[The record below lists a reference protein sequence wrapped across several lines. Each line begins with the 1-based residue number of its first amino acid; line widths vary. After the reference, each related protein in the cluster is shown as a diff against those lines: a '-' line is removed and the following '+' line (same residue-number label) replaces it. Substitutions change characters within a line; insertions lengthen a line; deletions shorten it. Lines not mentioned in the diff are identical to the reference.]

1 MGFFSFFSF
10 LSNDIAIDLGTAN
23 ILIYVKGKGIIVEEP
38 SVVTWDERVKKVVA
52 IGSEARS
59 MEGKTPGAIRT
70 IRPMKDGVIDDDEI
84 AEEMIRQF
92 IKKVKT
98 GTFSGRPRMIVC
110 VPSGVTKSE
119 KRIIRS
125 AAENA
130 GAREVHLISEPMA
143 AALGVGLPV
152 DISAG
157 SMVVDIGGG
166 TTEIAVISLSG
177 IVSDNSIRVAG
188 NRLNSV
194 IIEYMRSE
202 HKLLIGERTAEQI
215 KIEIGSASE
224 LENELNYTAKG
235 RDLIAGLPKEIEVN
249 SVEIREVLSP
259 VINTIIQAVKSTLEK
274 TPPELA
280 ADIKD
285 RGIVLTGGGAL
296 LLNLDKKLREETNLP
311 ISTADDPLTCVVRG
325 TGKVLE
331 DMDRYFK
338 VLLNE

>member
-1 MGFFSFFSF
+1 MDFFSIFNFFSH
-10 LSNDIAIDLGTAN
+10 DVAIDLGTAN
-23 ILIYVKGKGIIVEEP
+23 TLVYVKGKGIVLDEP
-38 SVVTWDERVKKVVA
+38 SVVTWDERLKKVIA
-52 IGSEARS
+52 IGNEARS

-92 IKKVKT
+92 IKKIRP
-98 GTFSGRPRMIVC
+98 GAFAGRPRMIVC

-130 GAREVHLISEPMA
+130 GAREVFLISEPMA

-152 DISAG
+152 DQPEG

-177 IVSDNSIRVAG
+177 IVSENSIRTAG
-188 NRLNSV
+188 NKMNDA
-194 IIEYMRSE
+194 IIDYMRSE
-202 HKLLIGERTAEQI
+202 HKLLIGERTAEKI
-215 KIEIGSASE
+215 KIDIGSAAPLEKE
-224 LENELNYTAKG
+224 LVITAKG
-235 RDLIAGLPKEIEVN
+235 RDLIAGLPKETEIKSE
-249 SVEIREVLSP
+249 EIRSVLAPIVSAI
-259 VINTIIQAVKSTLEK
+259 VQAVKSALEK
-274 TPPELA
+274 TPGELSS
-280 ADIKD
+280 DIRD

-296 LLNLDKKLREETNLP
+296 LKGLDVKLQEETDLP
-311 ISTADDPLTCVVRG
+311 VIMAEDPLKCVVRG

-331 DMDRYFK
+331 DMNTYYK
-338 VLLNE
+338 ILLNE